1 VAINVD
7 GLPPVTARE
16 TETICEELAA
26 LVRRFC
32 GGEVACRYLREDTQ
46 VIEV

>member
-16 TETICEELAA
+16 TEAICEELAG
-26 LVRRFC
+26 LVGRFC
-32 GGEVACRYLREDTQ
+32 GGEVSCRYLREDNPA
-46 VIEV
+46 IEV